1 MADNVVSLGKKNE
14 DAGTQQKVENFIL
27 RNRKPLL
34 CILAG
39 LIVAVVGISVVF
51 SVLDAGKK
59 SGLKVIDSIENDYTK
74 NNDSLS
80 DSELA
85 SRQDT
90 ALAALTPYLE
100 KKGVV
105 GIRASMLAAEIYF
118 ERKNFADSLSH
129 WLNAASYDEKAYT
142 SPICYYNAAVCS
154 DEIGKN
160 EDAVSYYTKASE
172 KKDFYLASHA
182 LFNVGRIKENSGDYA
197 GAVEAYQKTV
207 DSYSGDE
214 YAKLAQSRII
224 ALKADGKA
232 E

>member
-39 LIVAVVGISVVF
+39 LIVTVVGISVVF

>member
-39 LIVAVVGISVVF
+39 LIVAVVGVSVVF

-182 LFNVGRIKENSGDYA
+182 LFNIGRIKENSGDYA

>member
-39 LIVAVVGISVVF
+39 LIVAVVGVSVVF

-197 GAVEAYQKTV
+197 GAFEAYQKTV

>member
-39 LIVAVVGISVVF
+39 LIVAVVGVSVVF

>member
-39 LIVAVVGISVVF
+39 LIVAVVGVSVVF

-224 ALKADGKA
+224 ALKADGKV